1 MPDSQVNN
9 KRIAKNTLLL
19 YIRSV
24 LLLVINLYTS
34 RVVLD
39 ALGVDDYGI
48 SAVVGGVVGLFSML
62 SGTLASA
69 SQRFITFAL
78 GRRDAAWLKKVFS
91 NSLTLHIVLGAII
104 VVLLEIVGIYMLYNQ
119 LNIPES
125 RMGVAGIVLQSSIVT
140 LFFGMIIVPYNA
152 LIIAHERMSAF
163 AFISILG
170 GVMKLL
176 IALYLLICGS
186 DRLVVYAVLQT
197 ALTGFLLLIYYFYSK
212 RNFSEGRNTTL
223 HIDRQL
229 FKEMFGFAGWNLLG
243 QGSMVLRNQ
252 GIDIL
257 LNIFF
262 GVSVNAAKGICNQ
275 VQHAI
280 TQFASNFSV
289 SIQPQLTMSVAQNDI
304 NRTHSLIFH
313 GSRLYFFMMMIF
325 TVPLMNV
332 TEDVLKLWLVK
343 VPPFTVDMVVVMLIY
358 LQGNTLSRLLINAVL
373 AQGDIK
379 YFQIF
384 SGGTKLLAL
393 PIAYL
398 VLKLGGSP
406 LTGIWVNIALDFC
419 CRGINLFFTHKLL
432 QYSAWRNVFKAE
444 LPCWL
449 TFGCALLLSYLSYRY
464 ISSNMFIAVI
474 ISFII
479 TVASIWL
486 VGLDKKEQ
494 TFILN
499 QVRTV
504 ISKKLK
510 KR

>member
-1 MPDSQVNN
+1 MSDSQNN
-9 KRIAKNTLLL
+9 KRIAKNTLFL

-24 LLLVINLYTS
+24 LLLFINLYTS

-48 SAVVGGVVGLFSML
+48 YNVVGGVVGLFGML

-78 GRRDAAWLKKVFS
+78 GKRDAAWLKKVFS
-91 NSLTLHIVLGAII
+91 NSLTLHIVLGVII
-104 VVLLEIVGIYMLYNQ
+104 IALLEIVGIYMLYNQ
-119 LNIPES
+119 LNIPEG
-125 RMGVAGIVLQSSIVT
+125 RMGVAGIVLQSSIIT

-163 AFISILG
+163 ALISILG
-170 GVMKLL
+170 GVLKLL
-176 IALYLLICGS
+176 FALYLLICGS
-186 DRLVVYAVLQT
+186 DRLVVYAVLQMAVT
-197 ALTGFLLLIYYFYSK
+197 AFLWLIYYLYGRK
-212 RNFSEGRNTTL
+212 NFPEGRNVTL
-223 HIDRQL
+223 HIDRDL
-229 FKEMFGFAGWNLLG
+229 FKQMFGFAGWNLLG

-280 TQFASNFSV
+280 TQFAGNFSV
-289 SIQPQLTMSVAQNDI
+289 SIQPQLTKSVAQKDI
-304 NRTHSLIFH
+304 NRTHSLMLH

-332 TEDVLKLWLVK
+332 AEDVLKLWLVK
-343 VPPFTVDMVVVMLIY
+343 VPPFTVDMVTVTLVY
-358 LQGNTLSRLLINAVL
+358 LQSNTLSRLLINSIL
-373 AQGDIK
+373 AQGSIRN
-379 YFQIF
+379 FQIF
-384 SGGTKLLAL
+384 AGGTKLLAL

-398 VLKLGGSP
+398 VLRLGGSP

-419 CRGINLFFTHKLL
+419 CRGVELYFTHKLL
-432 QYSAWRNVFKAE
+432 RYNVWRNIFKAE

-449 TFGCALLLSYLSYRY
+449 TFVCALLLSYLSHRY

-479 TVASIWL
+479 TLATIWL

-494 TFILN
+494 SFIQN
-499 QVRTV
+499 QARSV